1 MHEALSP
8 AMEKQSQP
16 GRLADYCILRAVG
29 KGSYGEVSLA
39 RYRNEG
45 KQFVIKKLHL
55 QNTSSRERKAA
66 EQEAQLLSQLK
77 HPNIVTYRESWEGED
92 GLLYIVMGF
101 CEGGDLYHRLKD
113 QRGKFLEESQVVEWF
128 VQIAMALQYLHD
140 KHIMHRDLKTQNIF
154 LTRTNI
160 IKVGDLGIA
169 RVLENQYDMASTLI
183 GTPYYM
189 SPELFSNKPYNY
201 KSDVWALGCCVYEMA
216 TLKHAFN
223 AKDMN
228 SLVFR
233 IIEGKLPAMP
243 KHYNPQLGEL
253 IGTMLSKQPEK
264 RPDVKDVLRRPYIK
278 HHISLFLQA
287 TKVKSGKS
295 RRRALDSKAIC
306 ASENAEASEKNVPQ
320 KQILEQQKKQKLN
333 KEKNPDKSKH
343 VCTNPAEASTRDS
356 SKNSLKNV
364 LDSAGLSIVTVSRVD
379 IDILPFEQEN
389 PEGDRLILDERIQSV
404 ITSAEKESKGL
415 PEGMWLKDNQHIR
428 KVASKPEREDFN
440 QTSTK
445 NMEDG
450 DDTMKLLQPVFKDQR
465 SSDQENLDST
475 EKLLE
480 PFVPVLISDETYSKN
495 SRETEV
501 KSNSALKPHSS
512 LSEPS
517 LSWQRR
523 QRNMEQLEAV
533 APQRPLPS
541 PPSVHKVA
549 VKKTCSN
556 SDQPATDSSSQIRVS
571 QDRPLSARER
581 RRLKQS
587 QEELLPPVLV
597 ARRAS
602 HSVAEEAKSLASN
615 HHISTS
621 RSSPNLV
628 YPQKTKLVRHLSD
641 DEFSSSA
648 SSTDK
653 SEGDSKEGKV
663 DSNEMQDLVQL
674 MTQTLKQE
682 SRDQCDAPRNPF
694 PKSEFKLH
702 RKYRDTLVL
711 HGKAAEDP
719 EDFSFNAIS
728 APQKVRRIIE
738 ALRADVVQGLGVKLL
753 ERVYDVMDEDDDI
766 KREVDMKE
774 FMGDKYEDYSMK
786 VRQLKLFEDNA
797 SF

>member
-1 MHEALSP
+1 MREALGLV
-8 AMEKQSQP
+8 MEKQSQAA
-16 GRLADYCILRAVG
+16 RLADYCFLRAVG

-39 RYRNEG
+39 RHRTDG

-55 QNTSSRERKAA
+55 QNASSRERKAA

-77 HPNIVTYRESWEGED
+77 HPNIVTYRESWEGEG

-101 CEGGDLYHRLKD
+101 CEGGDLYHRLKE
-113 QRGKFLEESQVVEWF
+113 QRGKLLEESQVVEWF

-243 KHYNPQLGEL
+243 KHYSPQLGEL

-278 HHISLFLQA
+278 HHISLFLQV
-287 TKVKSGKS
+287 TKVKSGKN
-295 RRRALDSKAIC
+295 RRRASDAKSSCC
-306 ASENAEASEKNVPQ
+306 ASEAAETPEKNDPQ
-320 KQILEQQKKQKLN
+320 KWTPEQQKKQKLN

-343 VCTNPAEASTRDS
+343 AGTNPAEASAADS

-364 LDSAGLSIVTVSRVD
+364 LDSTGLSIVTVSRVD
-379 IDILPFEQEN
+379 IDIVPVEREN
-389 PEGDRLILDERIQSV
+389 SEGSHLIQDERGQNSS
-404 ITSAEKESKGL
+404 TSNKTESKGL
-415 PEGMWLKDNQHIR
+415 PKGSQLKDDQHNT
-428 KVASKPEREDFN
+428 KAASKPESKVFN
-440 QTSTK
+440 LTTADD
-445 NMEDG
+445 MEKL
-450 DDTMKLLQPVFKDQR
+450 DDTMKLLQPVFKNQSSNDQ
-465 SSDQENLDST
+465 
-475 EKLLE
+475 
-480 PFVPVLISDETYSKN
+480 DETCPKN
-495 SRETEV
+495 SVENEV
-501 KSNSALKPHSS
+501 KSNSSLKPHSS

-517 LSWQRR
+517 LSRQRR
-523 QRNMEQLEAV
+523 HRNREQLVAV
-533 APQRPLPS
+533 APPRPLPS
-541 PPSVHKVA
+541 PPNVHKLT

-556 SDQPATDSSSQIRVS
+556 PDQPGTGSSSSEIRVS

-587 QEELLPPVLV
+587 QEEPLLP

-602 HSVAEEAKSLASN
+602 QSVAVEAKSQAGDQ
-615 HHISTS
+615 HIPTS
-621 RSSPNLV
+621 LSSPNLA
-628 YPQKTKLVRHLSD
+628 YPQKKNSLVRHLSD
-641 DEFSSSA
+641 DEFSSST

-653 SEGDSKEGKV
+653 SEDDPKEGK

-674 MTQTLKQE
+674 MTQTLKLE
-682 SRDQCDAPRNPF
+682 SRDRFDPSPSAF

-702 RKYRDTLVL
+702 RKYRDTLIL

-719 EDFSFNAIS
+719 EDFNFSEFPSDAIS
-728 APQKVRRIIE
+728 APEKVRRVIE
-738 ALRADVVQGLGVKLL
+738 ALRADVVHGLGVKLL
-753 ERVYDVMDEDDDI
+753 EKVYDIMDEDDDM
-766 KREVDMKE
+766 KRELHMKE
-774 FMGDKYEDYSMK
+774 YMGDKYADYSMK
-786 VRQLKLFEDNA
+786 VRQLKFFEENVT
-797 SF
+797 F